1 MIIPYVDDESVYA
14 AAFEQTGY
22 GMPRYRGS
30 PMMGGS
36 FWGRIVS
43 FAKGLFSKAAPHIS
57 NLVTQAQPHMK
68 RIAVKAVESAI
79 DNAVTS
85 VTEKL
90 TKQQPGAGKKRKRP
104 KLNGLKIR

>member
-1 MIIPYVDDESVYA
+1 MIVPFIDDESAYA

-36 FWGRIVS
+36 FS

-57 NLVTQAQPHMK
+57 NLVSQAQPHVK
-68 RIAVKAVESAI
+68 RLATQAI
-79 DNAVTS
+79 DTAVDSAVTS
-85 VTEKL
+85 ITDKL
-90 TKQQPGAGKKRKRP
+90 KQTCKGKRKRP
-104 KLNGLKIR
+104 RLQGSKIK

>member
-30 PMMGGS
+30 PMMGG
-36 FWGRIVS
+36 RIVS

-68 RIAVKAVESAI
+68 RIAGKAAESAI
-79 DNAVTS
+79 DNAMTK
-85 VTEKL
+85 VTERL
-90 TKQQPGAGKKRKRP
+90 TKQQFGAGKKRKKP
-104 KLNGLKIR
+104 KLKGSKIK